1 MSLLKPPSIVS
12 TFKGHSDSASVTS
25 ADTKTSIPQKNYQIG
40 NGNTPLCT
48 KPDDSQEKDQESLHS
63 NRSGATYTPLQKK
76 SSFNKFSRSSS
87 KKKKGKTSKT
97 ETEDP
102 IILNNGR
109 VSESTTS
116 VQSTMPPIRKNEN
129 LSQATNRILNDT
141 SKDMNRISPQ
151 SSFRQSV
158 ASHRR
163 ASAMINNSQQQ
174 SLLQQYNRQN
184 SIKNHPNM
192 NYRRRMSSIEQV
204 FEKTSNINQC
214 NLENLKAGD
223 SSNSKL
229 SLSHIQ
235 KSLSNINE
243 GDQHSE
249 GGSPTP
255 SASADQP
262 SQPPTKIR
270 KLWMLLGKQEFT
282 AEREYYSLY
291 LFSEENKLVYTQTSN
306 QFFITKKTIY
316 FFIHKIF
323 CASPITVTWLD
334 EANF

>member
-1 MSLLKPPSIVS
+1 MQNDKTVSLLKPPSIVS
-12 TFKGHSDSASVTS
+12 TFKGHSDSASVSS
-25 ADTKTSIPQKNYQIG
+25 ADTKTSIPQKNYQVA
-40 NGNTPLCT
+40 NGSTPT
-48 KPDDSQEKDQESLHS
+48 STRPDESQEKDQDSLHS

-87 KKKKGKTSKT
+87 KKKKGKSSKT
-97 ETEDP
+97 ELSEDP

-109 VSESTTS
+109 VNESTAS
-116 VQSTMPPIRKNEN
+116 VQSMPPIRKNEN

-151 SSFRQSV
+151 GSFRQSV

-174 SLLQQYNRQN
+174 TLLQQYNRQN

-223 SSNSKL
+223 AVNSKL
-229 SLSHIQ
+229 SLSNIQ

-243 GDQHSE
+243 VDQHSE
-249 GGSPTP
+249 GGTSPTL
-255 SASADQP
+255 SAGADQP
-262 SQPPTKIR
+262 SQPPNKIR
-270 KLWMLLGKQEFT
+270 KLWMLLLGKQEFT

-291 LFSEENKLVYTQTSN
+291 LFSEENKLVHLYC
-306 QFFITKKTIY
+306 KK
-316 FFIHKIF
+316 
-323 CASPITVTWLD
+323 
-334 EANF
+334 N

>member
-1 MSLLKPPSIVS
+1 MQNDKTVSLLKPPSIVS
-12 TFKGHSDSASVTS
+12 TFKGHSDSASITS
-25 ADTKTSIPQKNYQIG
+25 VDTKTSIPQKNHQIG
-40 NGNTPLCT
+40 NGNTPLST
-48 KPDDSQEKDQESLHS
+48 RPDVSQEKDQDSIHS
-63 NRSGATYTPLQKK
+63 IRSGATYTPLQKK

-87 KKKKGKTSKT
+87 KKKKGKSSKT
-97 ETEDP
+97 ETSEEP

-116 VQSTMPPIRKNEN
+116 VQSMPPIRKNEN

-141 SKDMNRISPQ
+141 SMDMNRISPQ
-151 SSFRQSV
+151 TSFRQTV

-163 ASAMINNSQQQ
+163 ASAMHMINNSQQQ
-174 SLLQQYNRQN
+174 TLLQQYNIQN

-223 SSNSKL
+223 TVNSKL
-229 SLSHIQ
+229 CLSNIQ

-249 GGSPTP
+249 GESSPTP
-255 SASADQP
+255 SAGADQP
-262 SQPPTKIR
+262 SQPPTKFR

-291 LFSEENKLVYTQTSN
+291 LFSEENKLVLLPYWLP
-306 QFFITKKTIY
+306 
-316 FFIHKIF
+316 HKNK
-323 CASPITVTWLD
+323 A
-334 EANF
+334 